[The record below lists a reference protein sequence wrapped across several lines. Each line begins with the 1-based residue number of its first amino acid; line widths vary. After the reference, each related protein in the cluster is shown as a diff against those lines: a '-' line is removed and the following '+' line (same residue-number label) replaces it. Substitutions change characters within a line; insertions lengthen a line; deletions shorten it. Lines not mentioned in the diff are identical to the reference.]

1 MGTVAAVQTEGG
13 VAFAANTGAVDDSGT
28 TSGGA
33 RRLFAFEE
41 ALAAAVGDQ
50 GAVDE
55 FGRRVDAKLRKLDV
69 EAGREVELD
78 AFARLAADVADDL
91 GVEAVVAARGDDGR
105 ARFRRVGPEGG
116 TLGDSETAAIGSGAS
131 VALGHLDSAT
141 VGPELAEAVTIA
153 RESVE
158 AARDRDPETAADVEV
173 AELAS
178 RK

>member
-13 VAFAANTGAVDDSGT
+13 VAFAADTGAVDDGNA
-28 TSGGA
+28 TSSGA

-41 ALAAAVGDQ
+41 ALAGAVGDQ

-55 FGRRVDAKLRKLDV
+55 FGRRVDAKRRKLDV

-78 AFARLAADVADDL
+78 AWARLAADLADDL
-91 GVEAVVAARGDDGR
+91 GIEAVVAARTGDGR
-105 ARFRRVGPEGG
+105 ARFRRVGPAGG

-131 VALGHLDSAT
+131 VAVGHLDSAT
-141 VGPELAEAVTIA
+141 VGPELAEAVTLA
-153 RESVE
+153 REGVE
-158 AARDRDPETAADVEV
+158 AARDRDPETTADIET

-178 RK
+178 RE